1 MVTLGYL
8 LLNKGQCLCE
18 CVCYLYKSKLL
29 DGSGRNLA
37 WRWSSRAGRFLGG
50 GQPGTPHP
58 LGTECI
64 KGVHNLATF
73 WAILG
78 KIGQLF
84 THHLVTL
91 VVNNFGAGIV
101 AKMTFITKSRY
112 AIFTIYLHFADNFLN
127 WSQCH
132 TLEPCS
138 SGYG

>member
-1 MVTLGYL
+1 MSVYVIYINPNFWTDLDEIWHGGGPR
-8 LLNKGQCLCE
+8 GQE
-18 CVCYLYKSKLL
+18 
-29 DGSGRNLA
+29 GS
-37 WRWSSRAGRFLGG
+37 WGG